1 MVLVLVTVKQL
12 VKVTKVKTLVLAAVY
27 ALDSRG
33 DKCLYS
39 NVFLSAVLQTST
51 VRNTLL

>member
-1 MVLVLVTVKQL
+1 MVLVLATVKQL

-39 NVFLSAVLQTST
+39 NVFLNAVSLTST
-51 VRNTLL
+51 ARNTL